1 MSLGICV
8 IMAYVSIHAFV
19 HVWADICGLCY
30 NMQMSLGCFLKP
42 CLRAVLNWPCPSL
55 DAGSG
60 MGSGELALVAWVGKA
75 GGLTNSVTSLAQIQV
90 FELTLTSTI
99 YELLEH
105 VKGSVLV
112 LHCLHDS
119 GQQLGI

>member
-1 MSLGICV
+1 MLQHADVPRLLPEAMSEGCV
-8 IMAYVSIHAFV
+8 
-19 HVWADICGLCY
+19 
-30 NMQMSLGCFLKP
+30 
-42 CLRAVLNWPCPSL
+42 
-55 DAGSG
+55 
-60 MGSGELALVAWVGKA
+60 ELALPFSGCWRWHGQRRTGP
-75 GGLTNSVTSLAQIQV
+75 GGMGGESWWADQLTTSLAQIQV
-90 FELTLTSTI
+90 LELTLTSTI

>member
-1 MSLGICV
+1 
-8 IMAYVSIHAFV
+8 
-19 HVWADICGLCY
+19 
-30 NMQMSLGCFLKP
+30 
-42 CLRAVLNWPCPSL
+42 
-55 DAGSG
+55 
-60 MGSGELALVAWVGKA
+60 MGRGELALVAWVGKA

-90 FELTLTSTI
+90 LELTLTSTI

-105 VKGSVLV
+105 AKGSVLV